1 LPTENDVTHWFLEK
15 IASWGDRPAFV
26 FGERTIS
33 HTAFA
38 GLVRQWSGRLDE
50 EKITC
55 GDVVVVHG
63 DYSPASCALIF
74 ALAARR
80 AVVTPLTPLPRETL
94 EQRCATAGADWVV
107 EVSPDGSPR
116 FERLFPAI
124 VPDLIMK
131 LRGAGAAGLILF
143 SSGSSGEPKACLLNL
158 DRLLETARKERK
170 GYVTLVFLLF
180 DHIGGINTMI
190 NVLGHGGTAVVVA
203 DRSVDTVAAAIES
216 SGAELLPTSPTFLK
230 MLLISDAASRF
241 DLSSLKLI
249 TYGTEVM
256 PKATLEGLHGAFP
269 GVALKQTYG
278 LSEIGI
284 VPTRSRAPDSLWMQ
298 IGGANVEHK
307 IVDGIL
313 WVRAA
318 TAMLGYLNAPSP
330 FDAEGWLNTRDKVE
344 VEGDYIRI
352 IGRESELINVGGE
365 KVHPAEVE
373 NILLRAPNIRDAT
386 VAARANPVM
395 GSVVVATVSLIEPED
410 SGVLR
415 HRLDKFCRE
424 RLEPYKVPAMFK
436 ITEGPLHSP
445 RFKKIRA
452 HPA

>member
-1 LPTENDVTHWFLEK
+1 MTHWFLDK
-15 IASWGDRPAFV
+15 IASWGERPAFV
-26 FGERTIS
+26 FSDQTVTHGE
-33 HTAFA
+33 FA
-38 GLVRQWSGRLDE
+38 TLAQQWSERLDNE
-50 EKITC
+50 NVSR

-80 AVVTPLTPLPRETL
+80 AIVTPLMLLPSDIL
-94 EQRCATAGADWVV
+94 EQRCATAGANYIV
-107 EVSPDGSPR
+107 EFSPDGSSR
-116 FERLFPAI
+116 FVRRSPAAT
-124 VPDLIMK
+124 PDLVKK
-131 LRGAGAAGLILF
+131 LQDSGAAGLILF
-143 SSGSSGEPKACLLNL
+143 SSGSAGEPKACLLNL
-158 DRLLETARKERK
+158 DRLLETARKERR

-203 DRSVDTVAAAIES
+203 DRAVETVASAIEAA
-216 SGAELLPTSPTFLK
+216 GVELLPTSPTFLK
-230 MLLISDAASRF
+230 MLLISNAASRF

-256 PKATLEGLHGAFP
+256 PKATLVGLHDAFP

-313 WVRAA
+313 WIRAS

-330 FDAEGWLNTRDKVE
+330 FDPDGWLDTRDKVE
-344 VEGDYIRI
+344 VDGDYIRI

-365 KVHPAEVE
+365 KVHPVEVE
-373 NILLRAPNIRDAT
+373 NILLQAENIRDVT

-395 GSVVVATVSLIEPED
+395 GSVVIATVSLIEAED
-410 SGVLR
+410 LGDLR
-415 HRLDKFCRE
+415 HRLDRFCRQ

-436 ITEGPLHSP
+436 IASEPLHSA

-452 HPA
+452 HSA

>member
-1 LPTENDVTHWFLEK
+1 MPHWFLEK
-15 IASWGDRPAFV
+15 IASWGERPAFV
-26 FGERTIS
+26 FGDRTVS
-33 HTAFA
+33 HRDFA
-38 GLVRQWSGRLDE
+38 GLAEQWSDRLDE
-50 EKITC
+50 EMVNG
-55 GDVVVVHG
+55 GDVVVIHG
-63 DYSPASCALIF
+63 DYSPAACALVF

-80 AVVTPLTPLPRETL
+80 AIVTPLTPLPREIL
-94 EQRCATAGADWVV
+94 EQRCATAGANCVV
-107 EVSPDGSPR
+107 VISADGSSR
-116 FERLFPAI
+116 FERLAPAATPPL
-124 VPDLIMK
+124 VKK
-131 LRGAGAAGLILF
+131 LRDRGAAGLILF
-143 SSGSSGEPKACLLNL
+143 SSGSAGEPKACLLDL

-190 NVLGHGGTAVVVA
+190 NVLGHGGTAVVIA
-203 DRSVDTVAAAIES
+203 DRAVDTVATAVEAS
-216 SGAELLPTSPTFLK
+216 RVELLPTSPTFLK
-230 MLLISDAASRF
+230 MLLISDAAGRF

-256 PKATLEGLHGAFP
+256 PKATLEGLHRAFP
-269 GVALKQTYG
+269 DVALKQTYG

-298 IGGANVEHK
+298 IGGADVEHK

-313 WVRAA
+313 WIRAS

-330 FDAEGWLNTRDKVE
+330 FDADGWLDTRDKVE
-344 VEGDYIRI
+344 VDGDFIRI

-373 NILLRAPNIRDAT
+373 NILLRAENICDVT

-395 GSVVVATVSLIEPED
+395 GSVVVATVSLIEAEEL
-410 SGVLR
+410 GVLR
-415 HRLDKFCRE
+415 HRLDRFCRQ

-436 ITEGPLHSP
+436 IAEEPLHSS

-452 HPA
+452 HTA

>member
-1 LPTENDVTHWFLEK
+1 MPHWFLEK
-15 IASWGDRPAFV
+15 IASWGERPAFV
-26 FGERTIS
+26 FGDRTVS
-33 HTAFA
+33 HRDFSELAE
-38 GLVRQWSGRLDE
+38 QWSECLDRE
-50 EKITC
+50 GIAA

-63 DYSPASCALIF
+63 DYSPASCSLIF

-80 AVVTPLTPLPRETL
+80 AIVTPLTPLPREIL
-94 EQRCATAGADWVV
+94 DQRCATAGAGCVV
-107 EVSPDGSPR
+107 ELSRDGVPQ
-116 FERLFPAI
+116 FERLAPVATPAL
-124 VPDLIMK
+124 VQA
-131 LRGAGAAGLILF
+131 LRDRGAAGLILF
-143 SSGSSGEPKACLLNL
+143 SSGSAGEPKACLLDL
-158 DRLLETARKERK
+158 DRLLETGRKERR

-203 DRSVDTVAAAIES
+203 DRAVETVASAIE
-216 SGAELLPTSPTFLK
+216 AARVELLPTSPTFLK
-230 MLLISDAASRF
+230 MLLISNAASRF

-256 PKATLEGLHGAFP
+256 PKATLEGLHDSFP
-269 GVALKQTYG
+269 DVALKQTYG

-284 VPTRSRAPDSLWMQ
+284 VPTRSRSPDSLWMQ

-313 WVRAA
+313 WIRAS

-330 FDAEGWLNTRDKVE
+330 FDADGWLDTRDKVE
-344 VEGDYIRI
+344 VDGDFIRI

-365 KVHPAEVE
+365 KVHPVEVE
-373 NILLRAPNIRDAT
+373 NILLQAANIRDAT

-395 GSVVVATVSLIEPED
+395 GSVVVATVSLIEAENLGD
-410 SGVLR
+410 LR
-415 HRLDKFCRE
+415 GRLDRFCRQ

-436 ITEGPLHSP
+436 IAEEPLYSS

-452 HPA
+452 QSA

>member
-1 LPTENDVTHWFLEK
+1 MTHWFLEK
-15 IASWGDRPAFV
+15 ISSWGERPAFV
-26 FGERTIS
+26 FGDRTVS

-38 GLVRQWSGRLDE
+38 GLAREWLGRLE
-50 EKITC
+50 REGIGA

-63 DYSPASCALIF
+63 DYSPGACALVF

-80 AVVTPLTPLPRETL
+80 AIVVPLTPLPRDIL
-94 EQRCATAGADWVV
+94 EARCATAGANCIV
-107 EVSPDGSPR
+107 EMSPAGAGR
-116 FERLFPAI
+116 FERRSPAGAPAL
-124 VPDLIMK
+124 VAG
-131 LRGAGAAGLILF
+131 LRDAGAAGLILF
-143 SSGSSGEPKACLLNL
+143 SSGSAGAPKACLLNL
-158 DRLLETARKERK
+158 DRLLETARKERR

-203 DRSVDTVAAAIES
+203 ERSVDTVAAAIEAA
-216 SGAELLPTSPTFLK
+216 GVELLPTSPTFLK
-230 MLLISDAASRF
+230 MLLISDAARRF

-256 PKATLEGLHGAFP
+256 AQATLEGLHRAYP
-269 GVALKQTYG
+269 GVKLKQTYG

-298 IGGANVEHK
+298 IGGDVEHR

-313 WVRAA
+313 WLRAP
-318 TAMLGYLNAPSP
+318 TAMLGYLDAPSP
-330 FDAEGWLNTRDKVE
+330 FDADGWLDTRDKVE
-344 VEGDYIRI
+344 VDGDYIRI

-373 NILLRAPNIRDAT
+373 NILLGAGNIRDAT
-386 VAARANPVM
+386 VAARASPVT
-395 GSVVVATVSLIEPED
+395 GSVVVATVSLIEAEEL
-410 SGVLR
+410 GALR
-415 HRLDKFCRE
+415 ARLDRFCRE
-424 RLEPYKVPAMFK
+424 RLAPYKVPALFR
-436 ITEGPLHSP
+436 ITDAPLHSA
-445 RFKKIRA
+445 RFKKIRE

>member
-1 LPTENDVTHWFLEK
+1 MTHWFLEK
-15 IASWGDRPAFV
+15 IASWGERPAFV
-26 FGERTIS
+26 FGDRTVS
-33 HTAFA
+33 HRAFA
-38 GLVRQWSGRLDE
+38 GLAEQWLGRLE
-50 EKITC
+50 REGIGE

-63 DYSPASCALIF
+63 DYSPAACALVF

-80 AVVTPLTPLPRETL
+80 AIVTPLTRLPRDTL
-94 EQRCATAGADWVV
+94 EARCATAGANRII
-107 EVSPDGSPR
+107 EISADGAGR
-116 FERLFPAI
+116 FERLSPAGT
-124 VPDLIMK
+124 PDLVAD
-131 LRGAGAAGLILF
+131 LRGEGAAGLILF
-143 SSGSSGEPKACLLNL
+143 SSGSAGAPKACLLNL
-158 DRLLETARKERK
+158 DRLLETTRKERK

-190 NVLGHGGTAVVVA
+190 NVLGHGGTAVVIS
-203 DRSVDTVAAAIES
+203 DRSVDTVASAIES
-216 SGAELLPTSPTFLK
+216 ARVELLPTGPTFLK

-256 PKATLEGLHGAFP
+256 PQATLEGLHRAYP

-298 IGGANVEHK
+298 IGGAGFEHK

-313 WVRAA
+313 WLRAS

-330 FDAEGWLNTRDKVE
+330 FDADGWLDTGDKVE
-344 VEGDYIRI
+344 VDGDYIRI

-373 NILLRAPNIRDAT
+373 NILLGADNILDAT
-386 VAARANPVM
+386 VAARSSPVM
-395 GSVVVATVSLIEPED
+395 GSVVVATVSLVEAED
-410 SGVLR
+410 LGALR
-415 HRLDKFCRE
+415 RRLDRFCRD
-424 RLEPYKVPAMFK
+424 RLAPYKVPALFR
-436 ITEGPLHSP
+436 IADAPLHSA
-445 RFKKIRA
+445 RFKKIREHSA
-452 HPA
+452 